1 MTAYGVYHTHKR
13 DMDQFKCD
21 MDFVGVNVYQPFY
34 DGSWGDKSPSDIT
47 DDQRTSM
54 GWVIDGRVLYYTVKF
69 FHKRYGLPVMVT
81 ENGMADNDIVRDGMV
96 EDEKRIRFMKDYIGN
111 LKRAVD
117 EGIPVLGYQY
127 WSLLDNFEWAEGYGP
142 RFGLIHVDY
151 STQKRVL
158 KDSAAFYSQIIAS
171 SGEVLT

>member
-1 MTAYGVYHTHKR
+1 
-13 DMDQFKCD
+13 
-21 MDFVGVNVYQPFY
+21 
-34 DGSWGDKSPSDIT
+34 
-47 DDQRTSM
+47 
-54 GWVIDGRVLYYTVKF
+54 
-69 FHKRYGLPVMVT
+69 
-81 ENGMADNDIVRDGMV
+81 
-96 EDEKRIRFMKDYIGN
+96 MKDYIGN